1 MVNDK
6 LDQIKLLS
14 QFTEAEAIKATNI
27 IWNDIQREYK
37 SLSNVSKPEGI
48 ITGGTPGAGKSVF
61 VKLAKNRLNDN
72 LLVIDGDQYR
82 KFHPNFA
89 KLQKLVGSDIAFVTG
104 PFYGKMVRNILTKA
118 MDHKYNVIIESTF
131 KSVDSPLDYLKALKA
146 AGYTTTVNIVAVD
159 KEVAWQSTIER
170 KEKMIAAGEPS
181 RSVDRTYFDQTAA
194 NLAGNAEK
202 VYKTGLVDKLEVRN
216 RTTRLFD
223 SRFND
228 ISQLQNIIKKELGL
242 LKQVNKLINNGMS
255 K

>member
-37 SLSNVSKPEGI
+37 SLSSVSKPEGI

-170 KEKMIAAGEPS
+170 KEKMIEAGEPS

-223 SRFND
+223 SQFND

>member
-1 MVNDK
+1 MADILNEIEK
-6 LDQIKLLS
+6 LQI
-14 QFTEAEAIKATNI
+14 FTESEANKATEE
-27 IWNDIQREYK
+27 IWDILIAKHKQQVEAFFR
-37 SLSNVSKPEGI
+37 EGI

-61 VKLAKNRLNDN
+61 VELAKTRLNNN
-72 LLVIDGDQYR
+72 LLVIDGDQFRRY
-82 KFHPNFA
+82 HPNFL
-89 KLQKLVGSDIAFVTG
+89 KLQKLVGADIAFVTG

-118 MDHKYNVIIESTF
+118 MEHKYNVIIESTF

-146 AGYTTTVNIVAVD
+146 AGYTTTVNIIAVD
-159 KEVAWQSTIER
+159 KEIAWQSTIER

-181 RSVDRTYFDQTAA
+181 RSVDRSYFDQTAA
-194 NLAGNAEK
+194 NLAENAEK

-223 SRFND
+223 SRLND

>member
-1 MVNDK
+1 MADILNEIEK
-6 LDQIKLLS
+6 LQI
-14 QFTEAEAIKATNI
+14 FTESEANKATEE
-27 IWNDIQREYK
+27 IWDILIAK
-37 SLSNVSKPEGI
+37 HKHLSPVKIPEGI

-61 VKLAKNRLNDN
+61 VELAKTRLNNN
-72 LLVIDGDQYR
+72 LLVIDGDQFRRY
-82 KFHPNFA
+82 HPNFL
-89 KLQKLVGSDIAFVTG
+89 KLQKLVGADIAFVTG

-118 MDHKYNVIIESTF
+118 MEHKYNVIIESTF

-146 AGYTTTVNIVAVD
+146 AGYTTTVNIIAVD
-159 KEVAWQSTIER
+159 KEIAWQSTIER
-170 KEKMIAAGEPS
+170 KEEMIKAGEPA

-216 RTTRLFD
+216 RTNRLFD

-228 ISQLQNIIKKELGL
+228 ISQLQNIIKQELGL
-242 LKQVNKLINNGMS
+242 LKQVNKLINNGMY

>member
-37 SLSNVSKPEGI
+37 SLSSVSKPEGI

-146 AGYTTTVNIVAVD
+146 A
-159 KEVAWQSTIER
+159 
-170 KEKMIAAGEPS
+170 
-181 RSVDRTYFDQTAA
+181 
-194 NLAGNAEK
+194 
-202 VYKTGLVDKLEVRN
+202 
-216 RTTRLFD
+216 RLFD

>member
-14 QFTEAEAIKATNI
+14 QFTESEAIKATNI
-27 IWNDIQREYK
+27 IWEDIQREYK
-37 SLSNVSKPEGI
+37 SLSSVSNPEGI

-118 MDHKYNVIIESTF
+118 MEHKYNVIIESTF
-131 KSVDSPLDYLKALKA
+131 
-146 AGYTTTVNIVAVD
+146 
-159 KEVAWQSTIER
+159 
-170 KEKMIAAGEPS
+170 
-181 RSVDRTYFDQTAA
+181 
-194 NLAGNAEK
+194 
-202 VYKTGLVDKLEVRN
+202 
-216 RTTRLFD
+216 
-223 SRFND
+223 
-228 ISQLQNIIKKELGL
+228 
-242 LKQVNKLINNGMS
+242 
-255 K
+255 

>member
-1 MVNDK
+1 MADILNEIEK
-6 LDQIKLLS
+6 LQM
-14 QFTEAEAIKATNI
+14 FTEAEATEATEK
-27 IWNDIQREYK
+27 IWK
-37 SLSNVSKPEGI
+37 SLLTKFPNLSPVKMPEGI

-61 VKLAKNRLNDN
+61 VELANTRLKDN
-72 LLVIDGDQYR
+72 LLVIDGDQFRRY
-82 KFHPNFA
+82 HPNFA

-118 MDHKYNVIIESTF
+118 MKQKYNVIIESTF

-146 AGYTTTVNIVAVD
+146 AGYTTTVNIIAVD
-159 KEVAWQSTIER
+159 KEVAWKSTIER

-181 RSVDRTYFDQTAA
+181 RSVDRNYFDQTAA

-223 SRFND
+223 SRLND
-228 ISQLQNIIKKELGL
+228 ISQLQNIIKQELGL

>member
-14 QFTEAEAIKATNI
+14 QFTESEAIKATNI
-27 IWNDIQREYK
+27 IWEDIQREYK
-37 SLSNVSKPEGI
+37 SLSSVSKPEGI

-118 MDHKYNVIIESTF
+118 MEHKYNVIIESTF
-131 KSVDSPLDYLKALKA
+131 KSVDSPLDYLKTLKA
-146 AGYTTTVNIVAVD
+146 NGYTTTVNIIAVD
-159 KEVAWQSTIER
+159 TDS
-170 KEKMIAAGEPS
+170 S
-181 RSVDRTYFDQTAA
+181 SNSFSSNA
-194 NLAGNAEK
+194 NYNQNG
-202 VYKTGLVDKLEVRN
+202 T
-216 RTTRLFD
+216 TTRDMVNREIEKTKNED
-223 SRFND
+223 SVTSTETSSNKA
-228 ISQLQNIIKKELGL
+228 LHTIKEFKIHN
-242 LKQVNKLINNGMS
+242 LKSNEDEE
-255 K
+255 

>member
-1 MVNDK
+1 MADILNEIEK
-6 LDQIKLLS
+6 LQI
-14 QFTEAEAIKATNI
+14 FTESEANKATEE
-27 IWNDIQREYK
+27 IWDILIAK
-37 SLSNVSKPEGI
+37 HKHLSPVKIPEGI

-61 VKLAKNRLNDN
+61 VELAKTRLNNN
-72 LLVIDGDQYR
+72 LLVIDGDQFRRY
-82 KFHPNFA
+82 HPNFL
-89 KLQKLVGSDIAFVTG
+89 KLQKLVGADIAFVTG

-118 MDHKYNVIIESTF
+118 MEHKYNVIIESTF

-146 AGYTTTVNIVAVD
+146 AGYTTTVNIIAVD
-159 KEVAWQSTIER
+159 KEIAWQSTIER
-170 KEKMIAAGEPS
+170 KEEMIKAGEPA

-228 ISQLQNIIKKELGL
+228 ISQLQNIIKQELGL

>member
-37 SLSNVSKPEGI
+37 SLSSVSKPEGI

-181 RSVDRTYFDQTAA
+181 RSVDRAYFDQTAA
-194 NLAGNAEK
+194 NLASNVES

-223 SRFND
+223 SRLND
-228 ISQLQNIIKKELGL
+228 ISQLQNIIKQELGI
-242 LKQVNKLINNGMS
+242 LKQVSKLINNGMS

>member
-37 SLSNVSKPEGI
+37 SLSSVSKPEGI

-131 KSVDSPLDYLKALKA
+131 KSLDSPLDYLKTLKA
-146 AGYTTTVNIVAVD
+146 AGYKTTVNVIAVD
-159 KEVAWQSTIER
+159 KELAWQSTIER
-170 KEKMIAAGEPS
+170 QAEMLNMGLPA

-194 NLAGNAEK
+194 NLAGNVES

>member
-27 IWNDIQREYK
+27 IWEDIQREYK
-37 SLSNVSKPEGI
+37 SLSSVSKPEGI

-118 MDHKYNVIIESTF
+118 MEHKYNVIIESTF
-131 KSVDSPLDYLKALKA
+131 KSVDSPLDYLKTLKA
-146 AGYTTTVNIVAVD
+146 NGYTTTVNIIAVD

-170 KEKMIAAGEPS
+170 KEAMIAAGEPS

-216 RTTRLFD
+216 RTNRLFD

-228 ISQLQNIIKKELGL
+228 IGQLQNIIKKELGL

>member
-1 MVNDK
+1 MADILNEIEK
-6 LDQIKLLS
+6 LQI
-14 QFTEAEAIKATNI
+14 FTESEANKATAE
-27 IWNDIQREYK
+27 IWDILIAK
-37 SLSNVSKPEGI
+37 HKHLSPVKIPEGI

-61 VKLAKNRLNDN
+61 VELAKTRLNNN
-72 LLVIDGDQYR
+72 LLVIDGDQFRRY
-82 KFHPNFA
+82 HPNFL
-89 KLQKLVGSDIAFVTG
+89 KLQKLVGADIAFVTG

-118 MDHKYNVIIESTF
+118 MEHKYNVIIESTF

-146 AGYTTTVNIVAVD
+146 AGYTTTVNIIAVD
-159 KEVAWQSTIER
+159 KEIAWQSTIER
-170 KEKMIAAGEPS
+170 KEEMIKAGEPA

-228 ISQLQNIIKKELGL
+228 ISQLQNIIKQELGL

>member
-1 MVNDK
+1 MVDEK
-6 LDQIKLLS
+6 IDEIKLLS

-37 SLSNVSKPEGI
+37 SLSSVSKPEGI

-61 VKLAKNRLNDN
+61 VKLAQDRLNNN

-82 KFHPNFA
+82 KFHPNFM

-118 MDHKYNVIIESTF
+118 IEHKYNVIIESTF
-131 KSVDSPLDYLKALKA
+131 KSELSPMDYLNTLKA
-146 AGYTTTVNIVAVD
+146 GGYTTTVNIIAVD
-159 KEVAWQSTIER
+159 KDVAWQSTIER
-170 KEKMIAAGEPS
+170 KAKMIEAGEPA

-194 NLAGNAEK
+194 NLAENVEK

-228 ISQLQNIIKKELGL
+228 INQLQNTIKKELGI
-242 LKQVNKLINNGMS
+242 LKQVSKMINQGLS

>member
-1 MVNDK
+1 MADILNEIEK
-6 LDQIKLLS
+6 LQI
-14 QFTEAEAIKATNI
+14 FTESEANKATEE
-27 IWNDIQREYK
+27 IWDILIAK
-37 SLSNVSKPEGI
+37 HKHLSPVKIPEGI

-61 VKLAKNRLNDN
+61 VELAKTRLNNN
-72 LLVIDGDQYR
+72 LLVIDGDQFRRY
-82 KFHPNFA
+82 HPNFL
-89 KLQKLVGSDIAFVTG
+89 KLQKLVGADIAFVTG

-118 MDHKYNVIIESTF
+118 MEHKYNVIIESTF

-146 AGYTTTVNIVAVD
+146 AGYTTTVNIIAVD
-159 KEVAWQSTIER
+159 KEIAWQSTIER
-170 KEKMIAAGEPS
+170 KEEMIKAGEPA
-181 RSVDRTYFDQTAA
+181 RSVDRTYFDQTVA

-228 ISQLQNIIKKELGL
+228 ISQLQNIIKQELGL

>member
-6 LDQIKLLS
+6 LDQITLLS

-37 SLSNVSKPEGI
+37 SLSSVSKPEGI

-118 MDHKYNVIIESTF
+118 MNHKYNVIIESTF

-170 KEKMIAAGEPS
+170 KEKMIASGEPS

-194 NLAGNAEK
+194 NLAGNTEK

>member
-14 QFTEAEAIKATNI
+14 QFTESEAIKATNI
-27 IWNDIQREYK
+27 IWEDIQREYK
-37 SLSNVSKPEGI
+37 SLSSVSNPEGI

-118 MDHKYNVIIESTF
+118 MEHKYNVIIESTF
-131 KSVDSPLDYLKALKA
+131 KSVDSPLDYLKTLKA
-146 AGYTTTVNIVAVD
+146 NGYTTTVNIIAVD
-159 KEVAWQSTIER
+159 KEVAWHSTIER
-170 KEKMIAAGEPS
+170 KEAMIAAGEPS

-194 NLAGNAEK
+194 NLAGNVES

-228 ISQLQNIIKKELGL
+228 ISQLQNIIKQELGL
-242 LKQVNKLINNGMS
+242 LKQVNKLMNNGMS

>member
-1 MVNDK
+1 MADILNEIEK
-6 LDQIKLLS
+6 LQI
-14 QFTEAEAIKATNI
+14 FTEFEANKATEE
-27 IWNDIQREYK
+27 IWDILIAK
-37 SLSNVSKPEGI
+37 HKHLSPVKIPEGI

-61 VKLAKNRLNDN
+61 VELAKTRLNNN
-72 LLVIDGDQYR
+72 LLVIDGDQFRRY
-82 KFHPNFA
+82 HPNFL
-89 KLQKLVGSDIAFVTG
+89 KLQKLVGADIAFVTG

-118 MDHKYNVIIESTF
+118 MEHKYNVIIESTF

-146 AGYTTTVNIVAVD
+146 AGYTTTVNIIAVD
-159 KEVAWQSTIER
+159 KEIAWQSTIER
-170 KEKMIAAGEPS
+170 KEEMIKAGEPA

-228 ISQLQNIIKKELGL
+228 ISQLQNIIKQELGL

>member
-1 MVNDK
+1 M
-6 LDQIKLLS
+6 
-14 QFTEAEAIKATNI
+14 
-27 IWNDIQREYK
+27 
-37 SLSNVSKPEGI
+37 PEGI

-118 MDHKYNVIIESTF
+118 MEHKYNVIVESTF
-131 KSVDSPLDYLKALKA
+131 KSVDSPLDYLKTLKA
-146 AGYTTTVNIVAVD
+146 NGYTTTVNIIAVD

-170 KEKMIAAGEPS
+170 KEAMIAAGEPS

-194 NLAGNAEK
+194 NLAENAEK
-202 VYKTGLVDKLEVRN
+202 VYKTGLVDKLE
-216 RTTRLFD
+216 
-223 SRFND
+223 
-228 ISQLQNIIKKELGL
+228 G
-242 LKQVNKLINNGMS
+242 
-255 K
+255 

>member
-1 MVNDK
+1 MADILNEIEK
-6 LDQIKLLS
+6 LQA
-14 QFTEAEAIKATNI
+14 FTESEANKATEE
-27 IWNDIQREYK
+27 IWDILIAK
-37 SLSNVSKPEGI
+37 HKHLSPVKIPEGI

-61 VKLAKNRLNDN
+61 VELAKTRLKNN
-72 LLVIDGDQYR
+72 LLVIDGDQFRRY
-82 KFHPNFA
+82 HPNFE

-131 KSVDSPLDYLKALKA
+131 KSVDSPLDYLKTLKA
-146 AGYTTTVNIVAVD
+146 AGYTTTVNIIAVD

-181 RSVDRTYFDQTAA
+181 RSVDRTYFNQTAD

-223 SRFND
+223 SRLND

>member
-14 QFTEAEAIKATNI
+14 QFTESEAIKATNI
-27 IWNDIQREYK
+27 IWEDIQREYK
-37 SLSNVSKPEGI
+37 SLSSVSNPEGI

-118 MDHKYNVIIESTF
+118 MEHRYNVIIESTF
-131 KSVDSPLDYLKALKA
+131 KSLDSPLDYLKTLKA
-146 AGYTTTVNIVAVD
+146 AGYKTTVNVIAVD
-159 KEVAWQSTIER
+159 KELAWQSTIER
-170 KEKMIAAGEPS
+170 QAEMLNMGLPA

-194 NLAGNAEK
+194 NLAGNVES

-228 ISQLQNIIKKELGL
+228 ISQLQNIIKQELGL

-255 K
+255 R

>member
-1 MVNDK
+1 MADILNEIEK
-6 LDQIKLLS
+6 LQI
-14 QFTEAEAIKATNI
+14 FTESEANKATEE
-27 IWNDIQREYK
+27 IWDILIAK
-37 SLSNVSKPEGI
+37 HKHLSPVKIPEGI

-61 VKLAKNRLNDN
+61 VELAKTRLNNN
-72 LLVIDGDQYR
+72 LLVIDGDQFRRY
-82 KFHPNFA
+82 HPNFL
-89 KLQKLVGSDIAFVTG
+89 KLQKLVGADIAFVTG

-118 MDHKYNVIIESTF
+118 MEHKYNVIIESTF

-146 AGYTTTVNIVAVD
+146 AGYTTTVNIIAVD
-159 KEVAWQSTIER
+159 KEIAWQSTIER

-181 RSVDRTYFDQTAA
+181 RSVDRSYFDQTAA
-194 NLAGNAEK
+194 NLAENAEK

-223 SRFND
+223 SRLND